1 MIPKLEDMTMSN
13 YQVGKLYKS
22 KTYQECGYNFPEGK
36 YKLKIIRDGF
46 PEEPVNDEDELA
58 IAEEQ
63 WLEGLEGSN
72 QYKTDL
78 KGNWYYFKFP
88 LNDERIDFMWIPETV
103 VNEVF

>member
-1 MIPKLEDMTMSN
+1 MSN
-13 YQVGKLYKS
+13 YQVGKFYKA

-36 YKLKIIRDGF
+36 YKSEEKYKLKIIREGF
-46 PEEPVNDEDELA
+46 PEEPVNDKDELA
-58 IAEEQ
+58 IAKEQ
-63 WLEGLEGSN
+63 WIEGLEGSD

-88 LNDERIDFMWIPETV
+88 LNDEGINFMWIPETV

>member
-13 YQVGKLYKS
+13 YQVGEKYKA

-36 YKLKIIRDGF
+36 YKLKIIREGF
-46 PEEPVNDEDELA
+46 PEEPVNDENELD

-63 WLEGLEGSN
+63 WLEGLEGSD

-78 KGNWYYFKFP
+78 KENWYYFKFP
-88 LNDERIDFMWIPETV
+88 LNDEGIDFMWIPETV
-103 VNEVF
+103 VSEVF

>member
-1 MIPKLEDMTMSN
+1 MFN
-13 YQVGKLYKS
+13 YQVGKFYKA
-22 KTYQECGYNFPEGK
+22 KTYKECGYNFPEGK
-36 YKLKIIRDGF
+36 YKLKIIREGF
-46 PEEPVNDEDELA
+46 PEEPVNDENELA

-88 LNDERIDFMWIPETV
+88 LNDEGIDFMWVPESV
-103 VNEVF
+103 VFEVF